1 MPNLKVH
8 CPVCGADFELSDDE
22 DASPLRLARLA
33 KGLSVAAAAEH
44 VGMSNWALSRLERG
58 SGNPKLSVLKQIA
71 SFYGQSIE
79 TLFPEPLVE
88 DVEDEPSAGIRPVV
102 TEDESSEDIGS
113 VTREYLLDS
122 VVVEDDEDVS
132 TEDEDKEDKTVLLF
146 DRIEDE

>member
-58 SGNPKLSVLKQIA
+58 AGNPKLSVLKQISA
-71 SFYGQSIE
+71 FYGQPIE
-79 TLFPEPLVE
+79 SLFPEPIV
-88 DVEDEPSAGIRPVV
+88 DDGEDEPSADILPVV
-102 TEDESSEDIGS
+102 VDKP
-113 VTREYLLDS
+113 LLDPEPENYLDS
-122 VVVEDDEDVS
+122 IFQDTSE
-132 TEDEDKEDKTVLLF
+132 
-146 DRIEDE
+146 